1 MIYFRKDTITEV
13 KNKGNYMPRKDI
25 YKSAKPF
32 TKGDPRINRNGR
44 PRGADFKKLL
54 VDWLEE
60 PGSNKESRLLEMIA
74 AVYSKAIAGDIRAAE
89 LLLRRAYPEIESL
102 TNEEKE
108 KEKITLIWGDIDG
121 SMERRVEERVEERM
135 RELMP
140 TNEG

>member
-1 MIYFRKDTITEV
+1 
-13 KNKGNYMPRKDI
+13 MPRKDI

-32 TKGDPRINRNGR
+32 TKNDPRINRNGR
-44 PRGADFKKLL
+44 PRGADFKKML

-74 AVYSKAIAGDIRAAE
+74 AVYEKAIAGDIRAAE

-108 KEKITLIWGDIDG
+108 KEKITLIWGDING
-121 SMERRVEERVEERM
+121 SMERRVEERVQERLQ
-135 RELMP
+135 EIMP

>member
-13 KNKGNYMPRKDI
+13 KNEGNYMPRKDI

-32 TKGDPRINRNGR
+32 TKNDPRINRKGR
-44 PRGADFKKLL
+44 PRGTDFKKLL

-60 PGSNKESRLLEMIA
+60 PGSSKESRLLEMV
-74 AVYSKAIAGDIRAAE
+74 AVIYSKAIAGDIRAAE

-102 TNEEKE
+102 TPEEKE
-108 KEKITLIWGDIDG
+108 EPTYTLIWGDING
-121 SMERRVEERVEERM
+121 SMERRVEERVQERLQ
-135 RELMP
+135 ELMP

>member
-13 KNKGNYMPRKDI
+13 KNIGKNMPRKDI

-32 TKGDPRINRNGR
+32 QKGDPRINRNGR
-44 PRGADFKKLL
+44 PRGADFKKML

-74 AVYSKAIAGDIRAAE
+74 AVYDKAIAGDIRAAE

-102 TNEEKE
+102 TPDAKEEPTY
-108 KEKITLIWGDIDG
+108 TLVWGNIE
-121 SMERRVEERVEERM
+121 STMERRVEERVQERLQ
-135 RELMP
+135 EIMP

>member
-1 MIYFRKDTITEV
+1 
-13 KNKGNYMPRKDI
+13 MPRKDI

-32 TKGDPRINRNGR
+32 TKDDPRINRKGR
-44 PRGADFKKLL
+44 PRGVDFKKLL

-89 LLLRRAYPEIESL
+89 LLMRRAFPEVEAL
-102 TNEEKE
+102 NQEEKE
-108 KEKITLIWGDIDG
+108 EQQYTIVWGDING
-121 SMERRVEERVEERM
+121 AMEHRVEARVEERM